1 MKRIGL
7 TGGIATGKS
16 TVARLFGEHGV
27 PVISADAIVHEL
39 YANDAGLRRQ
49 IVKIFGPVVAGTD
62 GMIDRT
68 RLGERVFGDE
78 RARHTLEALVHPLV
92 RQRITEATRQHESR
106 ATPLCLYD
114 IPLLFESQ
122 YNWHFDAIIVASCS
136 AATQLQRVMQ
146 RYQCDQAH
154 AELRIGSQLPLAEKV
169 ERADYVVETEGA
181 LEQTRAQVEHIVR
194 ALGGD

>member
-27 PVISADAIVHEL
+27 PTISADAIVHAL
-39 YANDAGLRRQ
+39 YASDAGLRQQ
-49 IVKIFGPVVAGTD
+49 IVGIFGPAMAGTD

-68 RLGERVFGDE
+68 RLGERVFNDAH
-78 RARHTLEALVHPLV
+78 ARHTLEALVHPLV
-92 RQRITEATRQHESR
+92 RQRIAEATREHESR
-106 ATPLCLYD
+106 ATPICLYD

-122 YNWHFDAIIVASCS
+122 YDWHFDAIIVASCS
-136 AATQLQRVMQ
+136 AATQLQRVIA

-154 AELRIGSQLPLAEKV
+154 AELRIGCQLPLAEKIA
-169 ERADYVVETEGA
+169 RADYVVVTEGA
-181 LEQTRAQVEHIVR
+181 LEQTRTQVERVVV
-194 ALGGD
+194 ALGGQ

>member
-16 TVARLFGEHGV
+16 TVARFFAEHGV
-27 PVISADAIVHEL
+27 PVISADALVHEL
-39 YANDAGLRRQ
+39 YASDAGLRRQ
-49 IVKIFGPVVAGTD
+49 IVEIFGPAVAGLD

-68 RLGERVFGDE
+68 QLGERVFGDAS
-78 RARHTLEALVHPLV
+78 ARKTLEALVHPLV
-92 RQRITEATRQHESR
+92 RQRIAEATREHESH
-106 ATPLCLYD
+106 ATRICLYD

-122 YNWHFDAIIVASCS
+122 YNWHFDAIIVAGCT
-136 AATQLQRVMQ
+136 AATQLQRVIA

-154 AELRIGSQLPLAEKV
+154 AALRIASQLPLAEKIA
-169 ERADYVVETEGA
+169 RADYVVVTEGA
-181 LEQTRAQVEHIVR
+181 LERTREQVERIVG